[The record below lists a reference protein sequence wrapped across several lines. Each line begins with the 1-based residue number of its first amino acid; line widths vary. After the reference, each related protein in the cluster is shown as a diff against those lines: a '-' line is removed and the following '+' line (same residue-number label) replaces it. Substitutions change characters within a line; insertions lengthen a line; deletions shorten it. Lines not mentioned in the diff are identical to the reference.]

1 MTVAEYIEVLK
12 IMPQHLPVCVADW
25 NEEYREPSEG
35 AAERIGVE
43 KGEYDDGGEECAKG
57 QFVQIG

>member
-1 MTVAEYIEVLK
+1 MNVGEYIEVLK
-12 IMPQHLPVCVADW
+12 TKPLHLPVCVADW

-43 KGEYDDGGEECAKG
+43 NGEYDDGGEENAKG
-57 QFVQIG
+57 EFLQIG